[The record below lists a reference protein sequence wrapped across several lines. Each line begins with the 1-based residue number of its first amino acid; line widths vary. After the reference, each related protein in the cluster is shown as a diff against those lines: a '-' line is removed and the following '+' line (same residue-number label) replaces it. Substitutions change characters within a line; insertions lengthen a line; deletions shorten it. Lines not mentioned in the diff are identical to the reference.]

1 MINQEFILLIMN
13 CQKYRWKADVQKN
26 GWLKSLPAD
35 LIYFHVLGDE
45 SLATDYLFDDEV
57 RVLWVKTPDDYVS
70 LPKKVIT
77 AYKAIFK
84 TYNYKYVFK
93 TDDDQELQNRNFF
106 EVIKKLI
113 SCKEDAPHY
122 GGFVVN
128 VTRPHVSKYY
138 LLHSELPTNLII
150 QKTKY
155 CSGRFYFLSSSAI
168 QNLLSKKDI
177 ISSEYL
183 EDYAVG
189 YYLDDEFKRNLL
201 PIDTN
206 KYFKDLV

>member
-1 MINQEFILLIMN
+1 MIPQEFILLIMN
-13 CQKYRWKADVQKN
+13 CEKYRRKAEIQKN
-26 GWLKSLPAD
+26 GWLKSLPSD

-45 SLATDYLFDDEV
+45 SLTTEYRFDEEA

-77 AYKAIFK
+77 SYKAVSE
-84 TYNYKYVFK
+84 TYNYKYIFK
-93 TDDDQELQNRNFF
+93 TDDDQQLQNPNFF
-106 EVIKKLI
+106 GVIKKLI
-113 SCKEDAPHY
+113 LSKGDTHY
-122 GGFVVN
+122 GGLVVN
-128 VTRPHVSKYY
+128 VTKPHMSKYY
-138 LLHSELPTNLII
+138 MWHSELPKDLMI

-155 CSGRFYFLSSSAI
+155 CSGRFYFLSSLAI

-183 EDYAVG
+183 EDYAIG
-189 YYLDDEFKRNLL
+189 YNLDDPFKQNMM

-206 KYFKDLV
+206 KYFKDLI

>member
-13 CQKYRWKADVQKN
+13 CQKYRQKAEIQKN

-45 SLATDYLFDDEV
+45 GLSTEYRFDEEA

-77 AYKAIFK
+77 AYQAVSEV
-84 TYNYKYVFK
+84 YNYKYVFK
-93 TDDDQELQNRNFF
+93 TDDDQELQSQNFF
-106 EVIKKLI
+106 DVIKKLI
-113 SCKEDAPHY
+113 LTKGNTHY

-128 VTRPHVSKYY
+128 VTKPHTSKYY
-138 LLHSELPTNLII
+138 LWHSELPKDLII

-155 CSGRFYFLSSSAI
+155 CSGRFYFLSSFAI
-168 QNLLSKKDI
+168 QNLLSKKNN
-177 ISSEYL
+177 ISSECL
-183 EDYAVG
+183 EDYAIG
-189 YYLDDEFKRNLL
+189 YYLDDQFKQNML
-201 PIDTN
+201 PIDTS

>member
-45 SLATDYLFDDEV
+45 CLSTEYRFDEEA

-77 AYKAIFK
+77 AYQAVSEV
-84 TYNYKYVFK
+84 YNYKYVFK
-93 TDDDQELQNRNFF
+93 TDDDQELQSQNFF
-106 EVIKKLI
+106 DVIKKLI
-113 SCKEDAPHY
+113 LTKGNTHY

-128 VTRPHVSKYY
+128 VTKPHTSKYY
-138 LLHSELPTNLII
+138 LWHSELPKDLII

-155 CSGRFYFLSSSAI
+155 CSGRFYFLSAFAI
-168 QNLLSKKDI
+168 QNLLSKKNN
-177 ISSEYL
+177 ISSECL
-183 EDYAVG
+183 EDYAIG
-189 YYLDDEFKRNLL
+189 YYLDDQFKQNML